1 MNAAMETGGR
11 QMGVSPGKP
20 RQSKAAPERGG
31 GEKLL
36 ECKSLQF

>member
-1 MNAAMETGGR
+1 MLQWKRADGR
-11 QMGVSPGKP
+11 WGFSPGKP